1 MKHIE
6 LVNRFRT
13 DLSRLVVEVEASVAM
28 NQLDINKICED
39 VVCGLFREIYGF
51 EALRNLNSEERENYP
66 GIDLA
71 DDEARVAIQVT
82 SDRSLDKV
90 KETLGKVIKHGLT
103 DKYDRIII
111 YNLTRKQRSY
121 SKSAISAV
129 CGDKISF
136 DASSDILDFKDISEK
151 AGTLTPTKLQ
161 AASDHLFSY
170 MHGSGTRTS
179 GNQGD
184 IDKLT
189 VNTPDPALAD
199 EKILYQLQLLRVSR
213 QFAEFDRLGEA
224 RRLAES
230 CTSGQLSSGSSSLRS
245 RALAWCSRI
254 LSNDDSAEAERVL
267 NAARALSRE
276 PEIDIAEAFLIS
288 KLDGRNPALS
298 ALASKNTPQ
307 AASAALFIVS
317 NRDGKA
323 QALEWFRKTGIS
335 PSELD
340 ADGKNLLLDLQLEQR
355 DWSGA
360 AVTVGFCS
368 DADCEETPILRLNLA
383 FESLLK
389 IVPEEYRPL
398 VHAQVPF
405 ERAAFFLASGEEA
418 LRFHRDA
425 QSKFKLATERFQQ
438 LGMPKAAELSEGYDL
453 WLALSHPD
461 LKNDAQDRLRAMLR
475 DPARS
480 LRLVPLALNFGVGL
494 DLDTVARALD
504 RQVALF
510 GGPTSDTAVARLS
523 LALTQPSEE
532 KVAAYIERYRGEL
545 EPCLDVRAIAFIEIE
560 MLSRSGQADAAQ
572 QAFERLKAAVQ
583 LSPDEEA
590 RLKIILSEASNDA
603 PTAARRVQYEKTKS
617 LTDLKNLVDTLY
629 DKEEWSHLTEY
640 AAKLHEATK
649 SVLSAEQLVASL
661 VKSGQDHKATDFIE
675 ANESL
680 LEQSPKLRT
689 LKCWALYRSGRLLEA
704 REALALISVDK
715 DAKNYHVL
723 RRNIAMASGDWQ
735 GLAQIVGDEAMHIE
749 ERSAEEII
757 QAAYL
762 GFQVRSPAAAGLLFA
777 AAQKGADN
785 PQILASAYFL
795 ATNAG
800 IEDDPV
806 IAGWLHRAAEL
817 SGEDGPIQ
825 SASLQDILEM
835 QPEWNDRQERTLRM
849 LRNAEVPMFM
859 AAQSLNR
866 SLIEMILAPLLAN
879 LQEDD
884 PRRRIPVYAFSGKRV
899 PSSLPFPDVIGL
911 DASALLTLGG
921 LELLNVLKSAPF
933 KIRIPHSTL
942 QWLFGERQRAAFHQP
957 SRFQRAQKLQD
968 MIAAGRVKILTPGPM
983 TDSRLSA
990 EVGEE
995 LAAMIGESK
1004 EVSSEGRSNAKYVVR
1019 SSPVRRV
1026 GSLMNEDADLSSHQA
1041 IIVSCQGVVEKLRAM
1056 GRLTVAETRR
1066 AHAFLQLN
1074 EQRWLGEPNIED
1086 GSILF
1091 LDSLSVSYFQ
1101 TCKLLEKIADAG
1113 FNILISKPFS
1123 EENRS
1128 LLSLQ
1133 RMSDELEC
1141 LIEDIRA
1148 FLQDGIQSGAIVV
1161 DPLRHKD
1168 DEQDEHDL
1176 RGHPTAEA
1184 LLFSEECDLVVFD
1197 DRSINQHPNVGL
1209 PGGATRPILTS
1220 LELLALCTAEG
1231 YLDAERSQE
1240 AMTKLR
1246 RGGFLFLEIDEEE
1259 LFAEISECKSGD
1271 DGLRE
1276 TAELRAIRESFTF
1289 SRLVRVLRHEDET
1302 PWLDRSIITILKVY
1316 RRVWSSGDCLSNVTA
1331 RAAWLM
1337 ELGDIRGW
1345 LVSFPYAQARHILQE
1360 GRIHH
1365 LMVQIAPPVDVEQE
1379 RQKAFLKWIDEHLVI
1394 PLRREYPALFERLVQ
1409 VEKSMLLSYLDR
1421 NLLSRESDDDQ

>member
-1 MKHIE
+1 
-6 LVNRFRT
+6 
-13 DLSRLVVEVEASVAM
+13 M
-28 NQLDINKICED
+28 NHLDINKICED

-66 GIDLA
+66 GVDLA

-82 SDRSLDKV
+82 SDKSLGKV
-90 KETLGKVIKHGLT
+90 KETLGKIIKHGLAE
-103 DKYDRIII
+103 KYDRIII
-111 YNLTRKQRSY
+111 YNLTRKQGSY

-136 DASSDILDFKDISEK
+136 DASSDILDYTDICKE
-151 AGTLTPTKLQ
+151 AGKLTPTKLQ
-161 AASDHLFSY
+161 AASDHLSAY
-170 MHGSGTRTS
+170 IHGSEAPFS
-179 GNQGD
+179 GNRGD
-184 IDKLT
+184 IEKLT
-189 VNTPDPALAD
+189 INTPDPTLAD
-199 EKILYQLQLLRVSR
+199 EKILHQLQILRISR
-213 QFAEFDRLGEA
+213 LFAEFDRLGEA

-230 CTSGQLSSGSSSLRS
+230 CTSGQLSSGSPSLRS

-254 LSNDDSAEAERVL
+254 LSNDDPAEAERVL
-267 NAARALSRE
+267 NAARTLSRE

-288 KLDGRNPALS
+288 KLDGRNPAIS
-298 ALASKNTPQ
+298 FLASKHTPQ
-307 AASAALFIVS
+307 AASAALFVVG
-317 NRDGKA
+317 NHDGKE

-335 PSELD
+335 PNGLD
-340 ADGKNLLLDLQLEQR
+340 AEGKNLLLDLQLEQG

-360 AVTVGFCS
+360 AVTAGLCS
-368 DADCEETPILRLNLA
+368 DADCEETPILLLNLA

-405 ERAAFFLASGEEA
+405 ERSAFFLASGEEA
-418 LRFHRDA
+418 LRLHRDA

-438 LGMPKAAELSEGYDL
+438 LGLPKAAVISEGYEL
-453 WLALSHPD
+453 WLALLLPE
-461 LKNDAQDRLRAMLR
+461 LKNDAQDRLRSMLR

-494 DLDTVARALD
+494 DLDMVARAVD

-523 LALTQPSEE
+523 IALTLPSEE
-532 KVAAYIERYRGEL
+532 QVAAYIERYRGEL
-545 EPCLDVRAIAFIEIE
+545 ESCLDVRTIAFIEIE

-572 QAFERLKAAVQ
+572 QAFERLTRAVQ
-583 LSPDEEA
+583 LGTDEEA
-590 RLKIILSEASNDA
+590 RLNIILSEGSNDA
-603 PTAARRVQYEKTKS
+603 PTAARRVQYETTKS
-617 LTDLKNLVDTLY
+617 LTDLRNLVDALY
-629 DKEEWSHLTEY
+629 DKEEWSQLTEY
-640 AAKLHEATK
+640 AAKLYEATK
-649 SVLSAEQLVASL
+649 SVLSAEQLAASL
-661 VKSGQDHKATDFIE
+661 VKCGQDQKAADFIE

-680 LEQSPKLRT
+680 LEHSPKLRT

-704 REALALISVDK
+704 REALSLISVDK
-715 DAKNYHVL
+715 DAKNFRAL
-723 RRNIAMASGDWQ
+723 RRNIAMATGDWQ
-735 GLAQIVGDEAMHIE
+735 GLAQIVGDEATHIE

-762 GFQVRSPAAAGLLFA
+762 AFQVRSPAATGLLFS
-777 AAQKGADN
+777 AAQKGADD

-800 IEDDPV
+800 IEDDPEIV
-806 IAGWLHRAAEL
+806 GWLHRAAEL

-825 SASLQDILEM
+825 TASLEDILEM
-835 QPEWNDRQERTLRM
+835 QPKWNDRQERTWRM
-849 LRNAEVPMFM
+849 LRNAELPMFM

-899 PSSLPFPDVIGL
+899 PPNLPFPDVIGL

-921 LELLNVLKSAPF
+921 LELLDVLRLAPF

-942 QWLFGERQRAAFHQP
+942 QWLFGERQRSAFHQP
-957 SRFQRAQKLQD
+957 SRFKRAQKLQD
-968 MIAAGRVKILTPGPM
+968 MIAAGRVNTLSRGAVK
-983 TDSRLSA
+983 DSRLSA
-990 EVGEE
+990 VVGEE
-995 LAAMIGESK
+995 LAAMIGEAE
-1004 EVSSEGRSNAKYVVR
+1004 EVSRDGRSKAKYVVR

-1026 GSLMNEDADLSSHQA
+1026 GSLMNEDVDLSNHQA
-1041 IIVSCQGVVEKLRAM
+1041 IMVSCQGVVDKLRAM
-1056 GRLTVAETRR
+1056 GRLTGTETRR

-1074 EQRWLGEPNIED
+1074 EQRWPSEPNIED

-1091 LDSLSVSYFQ
+1091 LDSLSVNYFQ
-1101 TCKLLEKIADAG
+1101 TCKLIEKIADAG
-1113 FNILISKPFS
+1113 FNIVVSEPFA

-1128 LLSLQ
+1128 LLTLQ
-1133 RMSDELEC
+1133 RMSDELER
-1141 LIEDIRA
+1141 LIEGIRA

-1161 DPLRHKD
+1161 DPIRHKD
-1168 DEQDEHDL
+1168 DERDEYHL
-1176 RGHPTAEA
+1176 RSHPTAEA

-1197 DRSINQHPNVGL
+1197 DRSINQHQNVGL
-1209 PGGATRPILTS
+1209 LGDVTRPILTS
-1220 LELLALCTAEG
+1220 LELLALCTAAG
-1231 YLDAERSQE
+1231 YLDTERSQE

-1259 LFAEISECKSGD
+1259 LFSEITGCKSGEE
-1271 DGLRE
+1271 GLRE
-1276 TAELRAIRESFTF
+1276 TAELRAIREAFTF

-1302 PWLDRSIITILKVY
+1302 PWLDRSIIKILKVY
-1316 RRVWSSGDCLSNVTA
+1316 RRVWSSGDCLSDITA

-1337 ELGDIRGW
+1337 ELGDIRSW
-1345 LVSFPYAQARHILQE
+1345 LISFPYAQARHILQE

-1365 LMVQIAPPVDVEQE
+1365 LMVQIAPPVDVGKDHRE
-1379 RQKAFLKWIDEHLVI
+1379 AFFDWIDDHLVI

-1421 NLLSRESDDDQ
+1421 NLLATESDDDH

>member
-1 MKHIE
+1 M
-6 LVNRFRT
+6 
-13 DLSRLVVEVEASVAM
+13 VEVEASVAM

-39 VVCGLFREIYGF
+39 FICGLFREIYGF
-51 EALRNLNSEERENYP
+51 EALRNLNSEEKENYP

-71 DDEARVAIQVT
+71 DDDARVAIQVT
-82 SDRSLDKV
+82 SDNSIGKV
-90 KETLGKVIKHGLT
+90 KETLGKVIKHGLIE
-103 DKYDRIII
+103 KYDRIII
-111 YNLTRKQRSY
+111 YILTKKQKSY
-121 SKSAISAV
+121 SRSAISAA
-129 CGDKISF
+129 CGGKISF
-136 DASSDILDFKDISEK
+136 DASSDILDFTDISEK

-161 AASDHLFSY
+161 AASDYLSDY
-170 MHGSGTRTS
+170 MHGSEARTS
-179 GNQGD
+179 GNQGN

-189 VNTPDPALAD
+189 VNLPDPALAD
-199 EKILYQLQLLRVSR
+199 EKILHQLQLLRTSR

-230 CTSGQLSSGSSSLRS
+230 CASGQLSSGSSSLRS
-245 RALAWCSRI
+245 SAFAWCARI
-254 LSNDDSAEAERVL
+254 LSNDDPAKAESVL
-267 NAARALSRE
+267 NAARALPRQ

-288 KLDGRNPALS
+288 KRNGRNQALS
-298 ALASKNTPQ
+298 VLASKNTPQ
-307 AASAALFIVS
+307 AASAALFIIS
-317 NRDGKA
+317 NHDGKA
-323 QALEWFRKTGIS
+323 QALEWFRKTGIG
-335 PSELD
+335 PNELD
-340 ADGKNLLLDLQLEQR
+340 ADGKNLLLDMQLQQG
-355 DWSGA
+355 DWNGA
-360 AVTVGFCS
+360 AVTAGFCS
-368 DADCEETPILRLNLA
+368 DADCEETPILLLNLA

-405 ERAAFFLASGEEA
+405 GRAAFFLASGEEA
-418 LRFHRDA
+418 LRLHRDA
-425 QSKFKLATERFQQ
+425 QSKFKLAAERFQQ
-438 LGMPKAAELSEGYDL
+438 LGMPNAAEASEGYDL
-453 WLALSHPD
+453 WLALSHPE
-461 LKNDAQDRLRAMLR
+461 LQTDAQDRLRSMLR

-494 DLDTVARALD
+494 DLDAVARAID

-523 LALTQPSEE
+523 LALSQPSKE
-532 KVAAYIERYRGEL
+532 KVAAYIERYRDEL

-572 QAFERLKAAVQ
+572 QAFERLKTAVQ

-590 RLKIILSEASNDA
+590 RLNIILLEASNDA
-603 PTAARRVQYEKTKS
+603 PIAARRVQYETTKS
-617 LTDLKNLVDTLY
+617 LTDLKNLVDALY
-629 DKEEWSHLTEY
+629 EKEQWSHLTEY

-649 SVLSAEQLVASL
+649 SVLSAEQLTASL
-661 VKSGQDHKATDFIE
+661 VKSGQDHKATAFIE

-680 LEQSPKLRT
+680 LEHSPKLRT
-689 LKCWALYRSGRLLEA
+689 LKCRALYRSGRLLEA
-704 REALALISVDK
+704 REALSLISVNK
-715 DAKNYHVL
+715 DANNYHAL

-735 GLAQIVGDEAMHIE
+735 GLAQIVGDEATHIE

-762 GFQVRSPAAAGLLFA
+762 AFQVRSPTAEVLLFA

-800 IEDDPV
+800 IEDNPV

-825 SASLQDILEM
+825 SASLEEILEM
-835 QPEWNDRQERTLRM
+835 QPEWNDRQERTWRM

-879 LQEDD
+879 LREDD
-884 PRRRIPVYAFSGKRV
+884 PRRRIPVYAFSGKRM
-899 PSSLPFPDVIGL
+899 PSCLSLPDVVAL
-911 DASALLTLGG
+911 DASALLTIGG
-921 LELLNVLKSAPF
+921 LELLDVLKSAPF
-933 KIRIPHSTL
+933 KIRVPHSTL
-942 QWLFGERQRAAFHQP
+942 QWLFHERHRAAFHQP

-968 MIAAGRVKILTPGPM
+968 MIAAGRVKILAPGPM
-983 TDSRLSA
+983 TDCRLSA

-995 LAAMIGESK
+995 LASIIGEAQ
-1004 EVSSEGRSNAKYVVR
+1004 EVSQEGSTQAKYVVR
-1019 SSPVRRV
+1019 SAPVRRV
-1026 GSLMNEDADLSSHQA
+1026 GSLMHEDVNLSGHRSVL
-1041 IIVSCQGVVEKLRAM
+1041 VSCQAVVDKLRDM
-1056 GRLTVAETRR
+1056 SRLTSAETKR

-1074 EQRWLGEPNIED
+1074 EQRWPDEPNIAD
-1086 GSILF
+1086 GSVLL

-1101 TCKLLEKIADAG
+1101 TCKLLDKIADAG
-1113 FNILISKPFS
+1113 FNIVVSEPFA
-1123 EENRS
+1123 EENQS

-1133 RMSDELEC
+1133 RMSNELER
-1141 LIEDIRA
+1141 LIEDIRT

-1184 LLFSEECDLVVFD
+1184 LLFSEECDLIVFD
-1197 DRSINQHPNVGL
+1197 DRFINQHQNVDL
-1209 PGGATRPILTS
+1209 PGGVTKPILTS
-1220 LELLALCTAEG
+1220 LELLSLCAATGNLE
-1231 YLDAERSQE
+1231 AERLQE
-1240 AMTKLR
+1240 ALTKLR

-1259 LFAEISECKSGD
+1259 LFAEISACRSGD
-1271 DGLRE
+1271 EGLRE
-1276 TAELRAIRESFTF
+1276 TAELRAIREAFMF
-1289 SRLVRVLRHEDET
+1289 SRLVRVLRYEDET

-1316 RRVWSSGDCLSNVTA
+1316 RRVWSSGDCLSDVAA

-1345 LVSFPYAQARHILQE
+1345 LGSGPI
-1360 GRIHH
+1360 I
-1365 LMVQIAPPVDVEQE
+1365 
-1379 RQKAFLKWIDEHLVI
+1379 
-1394 PLRREYPALFERLVQ
+1394 RR
-1409 VEKSMLLSYLDR
+1409 
-1421 NLLSRESDDDQ
+1421 